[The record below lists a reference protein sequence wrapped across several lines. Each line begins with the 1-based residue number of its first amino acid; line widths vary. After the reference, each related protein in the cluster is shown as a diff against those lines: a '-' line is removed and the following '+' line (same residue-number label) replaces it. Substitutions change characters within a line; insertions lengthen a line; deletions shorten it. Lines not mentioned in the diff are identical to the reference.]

1 MHKVCPNTHILAET
15 DKRGQQLVKET
26 NEGQHWQADEQR
38 NRKRGQQAANKMN
51 KGDGTNT
58 LASRDSKRGQQ
69 TANST
74 NKEWHSQAG
83 EEQKSKGEVSRQWT
97 EPQGEH

>member
-1 MHKVCPNTHILAET
+1 
-15 DKRGQQLVKET
+15 
-26 NEGQHWQADEQR
+26 
-38 NRKRGQQAANKMN
+38 MN

-83 EEQKSKGEVSRQWT
+83 EEQKSKGEVSRQ
-97 EPQGEH
+97 